1 MSQSSPTRR
10 RFLYAGIA
18 AASAVISGI
27 ACKRQQNSPLATAP
41 DLTVPDGT
49 VPDVTIP
56 DTANSAVIVDNT
68 SALMPTRVLG
78 RSQLTMPVLGLGG
91 SASPLSRAGAE
102 AEAIALIEQAYD
114 GGIRYFDTAANYG
127 PSEERLGKVLP
138 AVRSEVMIGTKTSR
152 RDRDEAWRE
161 LERSLQRLNT
171 DYIDLW
177 QFHAITYDWDVDTLL
192 DEQQGAIK
200 AATEAKEQGIIRAIG
215 VTGHNNP
222 AIFVKALNRYP
233 FDTALIPINAADRHT
248 AQPFIDQVLPVAQQH
263 NTGIIGMKVPAYGR
277 LLQPGILSGMAEALG
292 YALSQP
298 QVHCCI
304 VAADTSEQL
313 TENLSAA
320 RAFQPFSGEQL
331 AAIEQRTAPVWQE
344 ASFFRRW
351 S

>member
-1 MSQSSPTRR
+1 MPRLNPTRR
-10 RFLYAGIA
+10 QFLYGGIA
-18 AASAVISGI
+18 IASGVISGGGCSHQEAPPQVI
-27 ACKRQQNSPLATAP
+27 ARAVDHPLAASP
-41 DLTVPDGT
+41 
-49 VPDVTIP
+49 
-56 DTANSAVIVDNT
+56 AAVEDF
-68 SALMPTRVLG
+68 SLSMPTRVLG

-91 SASPLSRAGAE
+91 SASPLSRPGQE
-102 AEAIALIEQAYD
+102 AEAIALIEQAYA

-127 PSEERLGKVLP
+127 PSEERLGQVLP

-152 RDRDEAWRE
+152 RDRDTAWRE
-161 LERSLQRLNT
+161 LERSLQRLQT

-177 QFHAITYDWDVDTLL
+177 QFHAITYYWDVDTLL

-200 AATEAKEQGIIRAIG
+200 AAEEAKEQGIIRAIG

-222 AIFVKALNRYP
+222 DIFVKALNRYP

-248 AQPFIDQVLPVAQQH
+248 ARPFIDHVLPVAQQH

-277 LLQPGILSGMAEALG
+277 LFQPGILSGMSEALG

-304 VAADTSEQL
+304 VAADTPEQL
-313 TENLSAA
+313 TENLDAA
-320 RAFQPFSGEQL
+320 RAFQTLSGEQL
-331 AAIEQRTAPVWQE
+331 TAIEQRTAQVWQE

>member
-1 MSQSSPTRR
+1 MSGASSTRR
-10 RFLYAGIA
+10 RFLYTGMV
-18 AASAVISGI
+18 AASTAISGM
-27 ACKRQQNSPLATAP
+27 ACKRSPNQSLAAAP
-41 DLTVPDGT
+41 NLTVPNIT
-49 VPDVTIP
+49 VPDVT
-56 DTANSAVIVDNT
+56 SAVATVDAAAT
-68 SALMPTRVLG
+68 PLPTRTLG

-91 SASPLSRAGAE
+91 SASPLSRPGQE
-102 AEAIALIEQAYD
+102 AEAIALIEQAYA

-127 PSEERLGKVLP
+127 PSEERLGQVLP

-152 RDRDEAWRE
+152 RDRDSAWRE
-161 LERSLQRLNT
+161 LERSLQRLQT

-200 AATEAKEQGIIRAIG
+200 AATEAKAQGIIRAIG
-215 VTGHNNP
+215 ITGHNNP
-222 AIFVKALNRYP
+222 DIFVKALNRYP

-248 AQPFIDQVLPVAQQH
+248 ERPFIDHVLPVAQQH

-277 LLQPGILSGMAEALG
+277 LFQPGVLSGMTEALG

-304 VAADTSEQL
+304 VAADTPEQL
-313 TENLSAA
+313 AENLDAA
-320 RAFQPFSGEQL
+320 RGFQPFTANQL
-331 AAIEQRTAPVWQE
+331 LAMEQRTAQVWQE
-344 ASFFRRW
+344 ANFFRRW

>member
-1 MSQSSPTRR
+1 
-10 RFLYAGIA
+10 
-18 AASAVISGI
+18 
-27 ACKRQQNSPLATAP
+27 
-41 DLTVPDGT
+41 
-49 VPDVTIP
+49 
-56 DTANSAVIVDNT
+56 
-68 SALMPTRVLG
+68 
-78 RSQLTMPVLGLGG
+78 MPVLGLGG
-91 SASPLSRAGAE
+91 SASPLSRGGEE
-102 AEAIALIEQAYD
+102 AEAIALIEQAYA

-127 PSEERLGKVLP
+127 PSEERLGRVLP

-152 RDRDEAWRE
+152 RDRDAAWQQ
-161 LERSLQRLNT
+161 LEQSLQRLQT

-192 DEQQGAIK
+192 DEQQGAIR

-215 VTGHNNP
+215 ITGHNNP
-222 AIFVKALNRYP
+222 DIFVKALNRYP

-248 AQPFIDQVLPVAQQH
+248 DRPFIDHVLPVAQQH

-277 LLQPGILSGMAEALG
+277 LFQPGVLSGMTEALG

-304 VAADTSEQL
+304 VAADTPEQL
-313 TENLSAA
+313 TENLAAA
-320 RAFQPFSGEQL
+320 RGFRPLTEEQL
-331 AAIEQRTAPVWQE
+331 LAMEQRTAQIWQD